1 MSKSVITYKT
11 MVIEEWYKTR
21 IIDLSR
27 KQLSA
32 PSELQIIACKFE
44 ISTSVQLFSG
54 WNSEVK

>member
-27 KQLSA
+27 KQLLA

-54 WNSEVK
+54 